1 MCARFSLKV
10 AAKDSSIYKRSQK
23 IIISDDKI
31 LKVKKRSATKIIYVF
46 SDHFRT
52 FLPSSAKHFLG
63 VSAQTSLEVATKVF
77 LKN

>member
-1 MCARFSLKV
+1 MIC
-10 AAKDSSIYKRSQK
+10 
-23 IIISDDKI
+23 
-31 LKVKKRSATKIIYVF
+31 F

-63 VSAQTSLEVATKVF
+63 VSAQVSLEVSTKAF